1 MCSRKVSKLESIDR
15 LSFQFPT
22 CNDFSAEIGFPIS
35 SLGPPSSSRIDAK
48 GVLRTYALSAS
59 IERISTQSLSEI
71 SCKIDFRG
79 KSGEAKTKLF
89 PALETQKQPNIL
101 ILDRPGVSEGVR
113 LLEKVTLNLKFSQ
126 VLNL

>member
-59 IERISTQSLSEI
+59 IERISTQSFFLLR
-71 SCKIDFRG
+71 FLA
-79 KSGEAKTKLF
+79 KSTFQGNRVGAKTKLF
-89 PALETQKQPNIL
+89 EALKTQKQANIL
-101 ILDRPGVSEGVR
+101 DW
-113 LLEKVTLNLKFSQ
+113 LEF
-126 VLNL
+126 